1 MQNNKKKKLLFLIS
15 SIVLFLVLTFVGLK
29 VYKTKAYTHTCW
41 PEYSNDN
48 YIIVRM
54 DGPSGDSGI
63 KINASCS
70 WGSQNKTNANFREK
84 QRNISLSASS
94 YNGNYYGARLNQSSV
109 KTQVDETGSYAV
121 IWFSVTFTVPAHY
134 YTYSNEV
141 GRAAGTAS
149 GRYNVYGGEIAHDS
163 SQREVTVTYEVNMAN
178 FGMIPPSGWGSGRAP
193 GSQSVIR
200 ITRQSYSVKFDANGG
215 TGTATRYGL
224 CGCETAWAPS
234 VSKANSRFTGWYTS
248 GGYVCGANGGA
259 YVGSYANQT
268 LYAHWEDYFFTVQY
282 NPNSGVWSSNNSQ
295 DSQAV
300 NVDKNNSSYKLKAS
314 SELKRDNYTFV
325 KWNTARNG
333 TGTSYTSG
341 QTIQTSNY
349 GTKSTLMLYA
359 IWRRND
365 YDVIFDP
372 NGGSGSMPNQ
382 TIGRYT
388 QANLNAFTGIS
399 KKGYTFVGWSTTPYT
414 MNVEYKDQAAVKT
427 LTLDDD
433 TITLYAV
440 WQKVGTGFVQRPL
453 LDTKMFYKTPS
464 LKGGNGTTF
473 DPEKIDSYMAHID
486 TADDPGYF
494 TEK

>member
-15 SIVLFLVLTFVGLK
+15 GIVLFLVLTFVGLK
-29 VYKTKAYTHTCW
+29 VYKTKAYTQTAW
-41 PEYSNDN
+41 PKAGDN
-48 YIIVRM
+48 QITVRM
-54 DGPSGDSGI
+54 AGPAGDGGI
-63 KINASCS
+63 TIKA
-70 WGSQNKTNANFREK
+70 KTNWGKADKTKVNFEK
-84 QRNISLSASS
+84 SSRTISLSAVN
-94 YNGNYYGARLNQSSV
+94 YGGNPYGATLQNTSV
-109 KTQVDETGSYAV
+109 NTTKNEDGTYSIIT
-121 IWFSVTFTVPAHY
+121 FNVTYNVPAHY
-134 YTYSNEV
+134 TAWSNEV
-141 GRAAGTAS
+141 TRSSNTS
-149 GRYNVYGGEIAHDS
+149 GRYNVTYSLGHYAGA
-163 SQREVTVTYEVNMAN
+163 QTVWVKYEVNLAN
-178 FGMIPPSGWGSGRAP
+178 FGIVVNSSGSRAC
-193 GSQSVIR
+193 GGKSVIR
-200 ITRQSYSVKFDANGG
+200 ISRPSYNVGFNANGG
-215 TGTATRYGL
+215 TGTATRSGL
-224 CGCETAWAPS
+224 CWCETAWAPT
-234 VSKANSRFTGWYTS
+234 VSKTNSKLTGWYTS
-248 GGYVCGANGGA
+248 SGNYVCGANGGA
-259 YVGSYANQT
+259 YVGSYAGQT

-300 NVDKNNSSYKLKAS
+300 NVDKNNSSYKLKTS
-314 SELKRDNYTFV
+314 SELKRDNYTFIE
-325 KWNTARNG
+325 WNTARDG

-486 TADDPGYF
+486 TADNPGYF
-494 TEK
+494 TGK